1 MSKRGGRRLMYPGG
15 PLTELAPYECD
26 PLFEV
31 LNVDAGR
38 RIYCMHF
45 PISAI
50 KPGKFIA

>member
-1 MSKRGGRRLMYPGG
+1 MDPFNGVNPW
-15 PLTELAPYECD
+15 ECD

-31 LNVDAGR
+31 LNVNGR

>member
-1 MSKRGGRRLMYPGG
+1 MYPGG

-31 LNVDAGR
+31 LNVDGR